1 MSYEY
6 NKQDVLDFASMIQ
19 TEKHE
24 KGNELFFRECPY
36 CQGGSHKDKDTFS
49 INLENGTF
57 YCFRSGCGK
66 KGHFV
71 ELARDFGFQLDF
83 GEAKPYKQLPQRK
96 IEIRPAAIT
105 YLESRGISRVVA
117 EEYKV
122 TTAKD
127 NQNVLVFPFY
137 DENGI
142 MQFVKYRKTDF
153 DRAKD
158 KNKEWSEAG
167 AKPILFGMQQCQ
179 DKTALVITEGQID
192 SLSVAEAGIKNAVS
206 VPNGARGFT
215 WYQHCAD
222 WLNEFEEIIV
232 FGDNEHGQ
240 ITLVNELQARV
251 SQKVRVVRVVDYL
264 GEKDAND
271 ILRKYGKEA
280 IIKAIE
286 NAEVPKL
293 KNVKK
298 LSEVKSVNLMD
309 MPKVRTGLHELDK
322 VIGGLYM
329 GQVSLW
335 SGKRGEGKSTLASQ
349 VIAEAVD
356 QNWNV
361 FVYSGELPD
370 YHFKRWLD
378 MQLAGPDH
386 LTKNEDIFG
395 DTYYTIPDDVQKKIN
410 DWYQD
415 KIYIYDNAYIPET
428 ASETETL
435 LTTVE
440 KVIKQY
446 DTKLICLDNLMTAM
460 EQVDGKDNLYTAQ
473 SNFVWS
479 LKNLAMRYNV
489 HIMLVAH
496 PRKTQIGEM
505 SNDDIS
511 GSGDITN
518 KVDTVIFYGRKSSA
532 EDGEGHIT
540 VTKNRLTGKLAVGKN
555 IIETQYSRS
564 SKRIAT
570 GEKDA
575 ERTYGWEKMQQSKCD
590 EGFYVISNDAECPF

>member
-6 NKQDVLDFASMIQ
+6 NKQDVLDFASLIQ

-24 KGNELFFRECPY
+24 KGNELFFAECPY
-36 CQGGSHKDKDTFS
+36 CHGGTHHDKDTFS

-57 YCFRSGCGK
+57 NCFRSGCGK
-66 KGHFV
+66 HGHFV
-71 ELARDFGFQLDF
+71 ELARDFGFPLDF
-83 GEAKPYKQLPQRK
+83 GEVKKYKQLPQRK
-96 IEIRPAAIT
+96 IEVRPAAIT
-105 YLESRGISRVVA
+105 YLESRGISKAVA
-117 EEYKV
+117 EKYNI
-122 TTAKD
+122 TTSKND
-127 NQNVLVFPFY
+127 KNILVFPFY

-142 MQFVKYRKTDF
+142 MQFVKYRKTNF
-153 DRAKD
+153 NPQKD

-179 DKTALVITEGQID
+179 DRTTLVITEGQID
-192 SLSVAEAGIKNAVS
+192 SLSVTEAGIKNAVS

-222 WLNEFEEIIV
+222 WMNEFEEIIV
-232 FGDNEHGQ
+232 FGDNEHGH
-240 ITLVNELQARV
+240 ITLVNELQAKAN
-251 SQKVRVVRVVDYL
+251 QKIKVVRVVDYL

-280 IIKAIE
+280 IVKAIE
-286 NAEVPKL
+286 NAEVPKI

-298 LSEVKSVNLMD
+298 LSDVKSVNLMD
-309 MPKVRTGLHELDK
+309 MPKIRTGLYELDK
-322 VIGGLYM
+322 VIGGLYL

-349 VIAEAVD
+349 VIAEAIE
-356 QNWNV
+356 QEWNV

-370 YHFKRWLD
+370 FHFKRWLD
-378 MQLAGPDH
+378 MQLAGFDY
-386 LTKNEDIFG
+386 LVKNEDIFG
-395 DTYYTIPDDVQKKIN
+395 DTYYTIPEDVQKKIN

-446 DTKLICLDNLMTAM
+446 DTRLICLDNLMTAM
-460 EQVDGKDNLYTAQ
+460 EQVDSKDNLYTAQ

-479 LKNLAMRYNV
+479 LKNLAMKYNV

-496 PRKTQIGEM
+496 PRKAKDGEM
-505 SNDDIS
+505 TNDDIS

-518 KVDTVIFYGRKSSA
+518 KVDTVIFYGRQNST
-532 EDGEGHIT
+532 EDGMGHIT

-555 IIETQYSRS
+555 TIETQYSRS

-570 GEKDA
+570 GDHDA
-575 ERTYGWEKMQQSKCD
+575 ERSYGWERMKKSECD
-590 EGFYVISNDAECPF
+590 ENFYVLPDDTECPF

>member
-6 NKQDVLDFASMIQ
+6 NKQDVLDFASLIQ

-36 CQGGSHKDKDTFS
+36 CHGGPHRDKDTFS

-71 ELARDFGFQLDF
+71 ELARDFNFPLDF
-83 GEAKPYKQLPQRK
+83 GEERKYKQLPQRK
-96 IEIRPAAIT
+96 VEVRPAAVT
-105 YLESRGISRVVA
+105 YLQSRGISEDVCLK
-117 EEYKV
+117 YKI
-122 TTAKD
+122 TTQTS
-127 NQNVLVFPFY
+127 NQNILVFPFY
-137 DENGI
+137 DEDGV

-153 DRAKD
+153 NREKD

-167 AKPILFGMQQCQ
+167 AKPILFGMMQCQ
-179 DKTALVITEGQID
+179 DKTTLVITEGQLD

-215 WYQHCAD
+215 WFQHCAD
-222 WLNEFEEIIV
+222 WLNEFEEIVV

-240 ITLVNELQARV
+240 ITLVNELQTRV
-251 SQKVRVVRVVDYL
+251 NQRVKVVRVVDYL

-271 ILRKYGKEA
+271 ILRKYGKDA

-286 NAEVPKL
+286 NAEVPRL
-293 KNVKK
+293 KNIKK
-298 LSEVKSVNLMD
+298 LSDVKSVDLMD
-309 MPKVRTGLHELDK
+309 MPKVKTGLHELDK

-349 VIAEAVD
+349 VIAEAIEQD
-356 QNWNV
+356 WNV

-370 YHFKRWLD
+370 FHFKRWLD
-378 MQLAGPDH
+378 MQLAGFDH
-386 LTKNEDIFG
+386 LTKNEDAFG
-395 DTYYTIPDDVQKKIN
+395 DTYYTIPEDVQKKIN

-415 KIYIYDNAYIPET
+415 KIYIYDNAYIPE
-428 ASETETL
+428 ADAETETL

-460 EQVDGKDNLYTAQ
+460 EQVDSKDNLYTAQ
-473 SNFVWS
+473 SNFVWK
-479 LKNLAMRYNV
+479 LKNLAMKYNV

-505 SNDDIS
+505 SNDDIA

-518 KVDTVIFYGRKSSA
+518 KVDTVIFYGRQNSVEEGK
-532 EDGEGHIT
+532 GHIT

-555 IIETQYSRS
+555 MIETMYSKS

-570 GEKDA
+570 GGHDA
-575 ERTYGWEKMQQSKCD
+575 ERSYGWEKMQKSECD
-590 EGFYVISNDAECPF
+590 GGFYVISGEAECPF

>member
-6 NKQDVLDFASMIQ
+6 NKQDVIDFASLIP
-19 TEKHE
+19 TEKKE

-36 CQGGSHKDKDTFS
+36 CHGGEHHDKDTFS

-57 YCFRSGCGK
+57 NCFRSGCGK

-71 ELARDFGFQLDF
+71 ELARDFDFPLDF
-83 GEAKPYKQLPQRK
+83 GEVKKYKQLPQRK
-96 IEIRPAAIT
+96 IEVRPAAIT
-105 YLESRGISRVVA
+105 YLEGRGISKAVA
-117 EEYKV
+117 EKYNI
-122 TTAKD
+122 TTSKND
-127 NQNVLVFPFY
+127 QHVLVFPFY

-142 MQFVKYRKTDF
+142 MQFVKYRKTNF
-153 DRAKD
+153 DRTKD

-167 AKPILFGMQQCQ
+167 AKPILFGMQQCV
-179 DKTALVITEGQID
+179 DKTSLVITEGQMD
-192 SLSVAEAGIKNAVS
+192 SLSLAECGIKNAVS

-222 WLNEFEEIIV
+222 WLNGFEEIIV
-232 FGDNEHGQ
+232 FGDNENGQ

-251 SQKVRVVRVVDYL
+251 NQKVKVVRVIDYL

-271 ILRKYGKEA
+271 ILRKYGKAA

-309 MPKVRTGLHELDK
+309 MPKVKTGLYELDK

-349 VIAEAVD
+349 VIAEAVE

-370 YHFKRWLD
+370 FHFKRWLD

-395 DTYYTIPDDVQKKIN
+395 DTYYTIPNDVQKKIN

-415 KIYIYDNAYIPET
+415 KIYIYDNAYIPEI

-446 DTKLICLDNLMTAM
+446 NTKLICLDNLMTAM
-460 EQVDGKDNLYTAQ
+460 EQVDGQDNLYTAQ

-496 PRKTQIGEM
+496 PRKTQNGEM
-505 SNDDIS
+505 TNDDIS

-518 KVDTVIFYGRKSSA
+518 KVDTVIFYGRQNSA
-532 EDGEGHIT
+532 EDGKGHIT

-575 ERTYGWEKMQQSKCD
+575 ERTYGWEKMQKSECD
-590 EGFYVISNDAECPF
+590 ENFYVISDDVECPF

>member
-6 NKQDVLDFASMIQ
+6 NKQDVLDFASMIP

-24 KGNELFFRECPY
+24 KGIELFFKECPY
-36 CQGGSHKDKDTFS
+36 CHGGSHHDKDTFS

-71 ELARDFGFQLDF
+71 ELARDFGFPLDF
-83 GEAKPYKQLPQRK
+83 GEVKKYKQLPQRK
-96 IEIRPAAIT
+96 IEVRPAAIT
-105 YLESRGISRVVA
+105 YLESRGISKAVA
-117 EEYKV
+117 EKYNI
-122 TTAKD
+122 TTSKND
-127 NQNVLVFPFY
+127 QHILVFPFY

-142 MQFVKYRKTDF
+142 MQFVKYRKTNF
-153 DRAKD
+153 DRTKD

-179 DKTALVITEGQID
+179 DKTTLVITEGQID
-192 SLSVAEAGIKNAVS
+192 SLSVAEAGVKNAVS

-251 SQKVRVVRVVDYL
+251 NQKIKVVRVVDYL

-271 ILRKYGKEA
+271 ILRRYGKEA
-280 IIKAIE
+280 IIKAVE
-286 NAEVPKL
+286 NAEVPKI

-309 MPKVRTGLHELDK
+309 MPKVRTGLYELDK

-349 VIAEAVD
+349 VIAEAVEQD
-356 QNWNV
+356 WNV

-370 YHFKRWLD
+370 FHFKRWLD
-378 MQLAGPDH
+378 MQLTGPDH

-435 LTTVE
+435 LSTVE

-479 LKNLAMRYNV
+479 LKNIAMKYNV

-518 KVDTVIFYGRKSSA
+518 KVDTVIFYGRQNSA
-532 EDGEGHIT
+532 EDGKGHIT

-555 IIETQYSRS
+555 TIETQYSRS

-570 GEKDA
+570 DEKDA
-575 ERTYGWEKMQQSKCD
+575 ERTYGWEKMQKSEYD
-590 EGFYVISNDAECPF
+590 ENFYVISDDAECPF

>member
-1 MSYEY
+1 
-6 NKQDVLDFASMIQ
+6 V
-19 TEKHE
+19 
-24 KGNELFFRECPY
+24 
-36 CQGGSHKDKDTFS
+36 
-49 INLENGTF
+49 
-57 YCFRSGCGK
+57 
-66 KGHFV
+66 
-71 ELARDFGFQLDF
+71 
-83 GEAKPYKQLPQRK
+83 
-96 IEIRPAAIT
+96 
-105 YLESRGISRVVA
+105 
-117 EEYKV
+117 
-122 TTAKD
+122 
-127 NQNVLVFPFY
+127 
-137 DENGI
+137 
-142 MQFVKYRKTDF
+142 
-153 DRAKD
+153 
-158 KNKEWSEAG
+158 
-167 AKPILFGMQQCQ
+167 
-179 DKTALVITEGQID
+179 
-192 SLSVAEAGIKNAVS
+192 VS

-215 WYQHCAD
+215 WYQHCSE
-222 WLNEFEEIIV
+222 WLGKFAEIIV
-232 FGDNEHGQ
+232 FGDNEHGE

-251 SQKVRVVRVVDYL
+251 DQKLKVVRAVDYL

-271 ILRKYGKEA
+271 ILRKYGKDA
-280 IIKAIE
+280 IIKAVE

-309 MPKVRTGLHELDK
+309 MPKIRTGLHELDK
-322 VIGGLYM
+322 VVGGLYL

-349 VIAEAVD
+349 VIAEAVE
-356 QNWNV
+356 QNWTT

-370 YHFKRWLD
+370 FHFKRWLD

-386 LTKNEDIFG
+386 LVKKEDVFG
-395 DTYYTIPDDVQKKIN
+395 EEYYTIPDDVQKKIN

-435 LTTVE
+435 LTTIE

-460 EQVDGKDNLYTAQ
+460 DQVDGKDNLYTAQ

-479 LKNLAMRYNV
+479 LKNLAMKYNV

-496 PRKTQIGEM
+496 PRKTQLGEM

-518 KVDTVIFYGRKSSA
+518 KVDTVIFYGRQSSE
-532 EDGEGHIT
+532 EDGKGHIT

-555 IIETQYSRS
+555 IIQTQYSKS

-570 GEKDA
+570 GSFDA
-575 ERTYGWEKMQQSKCD
+575 ERFYGWEQMKKSECD
-590 EGFYVISNDAECPF
+590 DGFYVIPGDAECPF

>member
-6 NKQDVLDFASMIQ
+6 NKQDVIDFASTVP

-24 KGNELFFRECPY
+24 KGGELFFKECPY
-36 CQGGSHKDKDTFS
+36 CHGGSHHDKDTFS

-83 GEAKPYKQLPQRK
+83 GEAKQYKQLPQRK
-96 IEIRPAAIT
+96 IEVRPAAIK
-105 YLESRGISRVVA
+105 YLESRGIS
-117 EEYKV
+117 ESTCLKYNI

-127 NQNVLVFPFY
+127 NKNVLVFPFY
-137 DENGI
+137 DENGVL
-142 MQFVKYRKTDF
+142 QFVKYRKTDF

-167 AKPILFGMQQCQ
+167 AKPILFGMQQCK
-179 DKTALVITEGQID
+179 DFGSLIITEGQID
-192 SLSVAEAGIKNAVS
+192 SLSVAECGFDNVVS

-215 WYQHCAD
+215 WYQHCAE
-222 WLNEFEEIIV
+222 WLDKFKEIIV

-240 ITLVNELQARV
+240 ITLVTELQARV
-251 SQKVRVVRVVDYL
+251 SQKLKVVRVVDYL

-271 ILRKYGKEA
+271 ILRKYGKNAVVEA
-280 IIKAIE
+280 VN
-286 NAEVPKL
+286 NAEIPKL
-293 KNVKK
+293 KNVKN
-298 LSEVKSVNLMD
+298 LSDVKSVNLQD
-309 MPKVRTGLHELDK
+309 IPKIKTGLYKLDR
-322 VIGGLYM
+322 VIGGLYL

-349 VIAEAVD
+349 VIAEAIEQD
-356 QNWNV
+356 CNV

-370 YHFKRWLD
+370 FHFKRWLD

-386 LTKNEDIFG
+386 LTENKDQFG
-395 DTYYTIPDDVQKKIN
+395 ETYYGIPEDVQKKIN
-410 DWYQD
+410 DWYND
-415 KIYIYDNAYIPET
+415 KIYIYDNAYIPE
-428 ASETETL
+428 SEHETETL

-460 EQVDGKDNLYTAQ
+460 EQVDGTENLYTAQ

-479 LKNLAMRYNV
+479 LKNLALRYNV

-496 PRKTQIGEM
+496 PRKTQNGEM
-505 SNDDIS
+505 TNDDIA

-518 KVDTVIFYGRKSSA
+518 KVDTVIFYGRQNSVD
-532 EDGEGHIT
+532 DGMGHIS
-540 VTKNRLTGKLAVGKN
+540 VTKNRLTGRLAVGKN
-555 IIETQYSRS
+555 IIESQYSRS

-570 GEKDA
+570 ANQDA
-575 ERTYGWEKMQQSKCD
+575 SRTYGWEKMRQSECD
-590 EGFYVISNDAECPF
+590 GGFYVISEDAECPF

>member
-6 NKQDVLDFASMIQ
+6 NKQDVIDFASMIQ

-24 KGNELFFRECPY
+24 KGNELFFAECPY
-36 CQGGSHKDKDTFS
+36 CHGGTHHDKDTFS

-57 YCFRSGCGK
+57 NCFRSGCGK
-66 KGHFV
+66 HGHFV
-71 ELARDFGFQLDF
+71 ELARDFCFPLDF
-83 GEAKPYKQLPQRK
+83 GEVKKYKQLPQRK
-96 IEIRPAAIT
+96 IEVRPAAIT
-105 YLESRGISRVVA
+105 YLEGRGISKAVA
-117 EEYKV
+117 EKYNI
-122 TTAKD
+122 TTAKND
-127 NQNVLVFPFY
+127 QHVLVFPFY

-142 MQFVKYRKTDF
+142 MQFVKYRKTNF
-153 DRAKD
+153 NPQKD

-179 DKTALVITEGQID
+179 DRTTVVITEGQID

-222 WLNEFEEIIV
+222 WLNEFDEIIV

-271 ILRKYGKEA
+271 ILRKYGKDA

-298 LSEVKSVNLMD
+298 LSDVKSVSLMD
-309 MPKVRTGLHELDK
+309 MPKIRTGLYELDK
-322 VIGGLYM
+322 VIGGLYL

-349 VIAEAVD
+349 VIAEAVEQD
-356 QNWNV
+356 WNV

-370 YHFKRWLD
+370 FHFKRWLD

-446 DTKLICLDNLMTAM
+446 DTRLICLDNLMTAM
-460 EQVDGKDNLYTAQ
+460 EQVDSKDNLYTAQ

-479 LKNLAMRYNV
+479 LKNLAMKYNV

-496 PRKTQIGEM
+496 PRKTQVGEM
-505 SNDDIS
+505 GNDDIA

-518 KVDTVIFYGRKSSA
+518 KVDTVIFYGRQNST
-532 EDGEGHIT
+532 EDGMGHIT

-555 IIETQYSRS
+555 TIETQYSRS

-575 ERTYGWEKMQQSKCD
+575 ERTYGWEKMQKSECD
-590 EGFYVISNDAECPF
+590 ENFYVISDDAECPF